1 MADLKKTMDYVAE
14 LHKSYGVKQKG
25 GKLYTQVVH
34 RMQAFREHH
43 GTDFGVDT
51 SILVNDGKKV
61 VIKAI
66 ITDKDNRV
74 VGSGMAEEI
83 RGQGYFELGDK
94 RNINTTSAL
103 ENAETSAVGRA
114 LASLGLAGGEYAS
127 ANEMDAVQ
135 RKGSIIKVNNNVP
148 EPYPT
153 PIQTPPTEVKKQEI
167 DPAPQTDQ
175 SPAQYSQQESQAA
188 HSRLASSI
196 ESAARIKYK
205 EDSERGRVIYLTKL
219 FNDNKAILGKMTE
232 EHRADI
238 QKQFLEMETKLTQ
251 EFKQTQL
258 GRA

>member
-1 MADLKKTMDYVAE
+1 
-14 LHKSYGVKQKG
+14 
-25 GKLYTQVVH
+25 
-34 RMQAFREHH
+34 
-43 GTDFGVDT
+43 
-51 SILVNDGKKV
+51 
-61 VIKAI
+61 
-66 ITDKDNRV
+66 
-74 VGSGMAEEI
+74 MAEEI

-103 ENAETSAVGRA
+103 ENAETSAIGRA
-114 LASLGLAGGEYAS
+114 LSSLGLAGGEYAS
-127 ANEMDAVQ
+127 ANEMDAVA
-135 RKGSIIKVNNNVP
+135 RKTNAL
-148 EPYPT
+148 EE
-153 PIQTPPTEVKKQEI
+153 TPPKEVKEQEI

>member
-1 MADLKKTMDYVAE
+1 MADLKETMNAVAE
-14 LHKSYGVKQKG
+14 LHKSHGVKQKG

-34 RMQAFREHH
+34 RMEAFRKHH

-66 ITDKDNRV
+66 ITDKDNRI

-83 RGQGYFELGDK
+83 RGQGLV
-94 RNINTTSAL
+94 NTTSAL

-127 ANEMDAVQ
+127 ANEIDAVD
-135 RKGSIIKVNNNVP
+135 RKTYAMK
-148 EPYPT
+148 E
-153 PIQTPPTEVKKQEI
+153 TPPTEVKKQEI

>member
-1 MADLKKTMDYVAE
+1 MADLKETMNAVAE

-34 RMQAFREHH
+34 RMEAFRKHH

-83 RGQGYFELGDK
+83 RGQGLV
-94 RNINTTSAL
+94 NTTSAL

-127 ANEMDAVQ
+127 ANEIDAVD
-135 RKGSIIKVNNNVP
+135 RKTNAMK
-148 EPYPT
+148 E
-153 PIQTPPTEVKKQEI
+153 TPPTEVKKQEI

-219 FNDNKAILGKMTE
+219 FSDNKAILGKMTE